1 MLYCCKHAEAYKM
14 SVLLLHYLRSVHG
27 GDTQCETVLQGGLCL
42 RAAYHNAAYGQRAAQ
57 KWRVL

>member
-27 GDTQCETVLQGGLCL
+27 DDTQCETVLQGGLCL
-42 RAAYHNAAYGQRAAQ
+42 RAAYHKAAYGQ
-57 KWRVL
+57 